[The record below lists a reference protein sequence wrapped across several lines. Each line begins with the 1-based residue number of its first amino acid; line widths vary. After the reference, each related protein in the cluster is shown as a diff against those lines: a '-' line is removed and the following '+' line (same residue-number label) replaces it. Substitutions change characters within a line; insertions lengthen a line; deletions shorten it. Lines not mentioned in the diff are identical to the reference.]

1 MNFFEVTKFAY
12 LSLTRNG
19 KIRISLS
26 TLIQIF
32 LSLLDGVAILSLYW
46 VISNY
51 GKLSNVKN
59 SWFQSIYL
67 RMTNFGYTEQLITI
81 YIIIFALSLFLIKT
95 ILNALLTKAILNL
108 LVEEQIKLAKVTLNN
123 IFNMSFGYLQK
134 RNSNEYLH
142 IFNQS
147 ISQFIA
153 ITIGN
158 VSNIISELALLI
170 LISSILIVNS
180 WVMTLILLII
190 FFTSSILLSK
200 NLKNYIKKMGTI
212 RATSSIDLNRKLLQL
227 FNNYKEIIYSQS
239 LEHFSKDITNDWKIN
254 FKTKSNQIFVQ
265 SLPKYYFELIFIISL
280 VSIGFFIYI
289 IYGQDG
295 AIQSLTLFFVA
306 AFRIMPS
313 ILRINNLVLSTKS
326 GIADNDHLIQILK
339 EVTQPK
345 DVNFNYLPNKIANDY
360 DSIPVYLK
368 NVNVNKNGVS
378 LISNVSLQIHHG
390 DKIAIIGESGSGKSS
405 LIETILGISES
416 EYGEIKLFGEL
427 PNIVSSQI
435 SQRISF
441 VSQTPFVT
449 SGSLIENIVIGK
461 PKELIH
467 TNRLKEIISLLS
479 LEDLNTNEENK
490 LLTSNTVSGG
500 ERQRIA
506 LARAIYRDSD
516 LIVLDEPTSAIDNLN
531 ELRIIDYL
539 LKLDKSIIMVTHKIE
554 IAKRF
559 NKVYEI
565 DKKSKILIEKKID

>member
-1 MNFFEVTKFAY
+1 
-12 LSLTRNG
+12 
-19 KIRISLS
+19 
-26 TLIQIF
+26 
-32 LSLLDGVAILSLYW
+32 
-46 VISNY
+46 
-51 GKLSNVKN
+51 
-59 SWFQSIYL
+59 
-67 RMTNFGYTEQLITI
+67 
-81 YIIIFALSLFLIKT
+81 
-95 ILNALLTKAILNL
+95 
-108 LVEEQIKLAKVTLNN
+108 
-123 IFNMSFGYLQK
+123 
-134 RNSNEYLH
+134 
-142 IFNQS
+142 
-147 ISQFIA
+147 
-153 ITIGN
+153 
-158 VSNIISELALLI
+158 
-170 LISSILIVNS
+170 
-180 WVMTLILLII
+180 
-190 FFTSSILLSK
+190 
-200 NLKNYIKKMGTI
+200 
-212 RATSSIDLNRKLLQL
+212 
-227 FNNYKEIIYSQS
+227 
-239 LEHFSKDITNDWKIN
+239 
-254 FKTKSNQIFVQ
+254 
-265 SLPKYYFELIFIISL
+265 
-280 VSIGFFIYI
+280 
-289 IYGQDG
+289 
-295 AIQSLTLFFVA
+295 
-306 AFRIMPS
+306 
-313 ILRINNLVLSTKS
+313 VLSTKS

-378 LISNVSLQIHHG
+378 LISNVNLQIHHG

-449 SGSLIENIVIGK
+449 SGSLIENIVIGQ

-467 TNRLKEIISLLS
+467 TNRLKEIVSLLS
-479 LEDLNTNEENK
+479 LEDLNTTEENK

-539 LKLDKSIIMVTHKIE
+539 LKLDKSIIMVTHNIE

-565 DKKSKILIEKKID
+565 DKKSKILIEKIID